1 MDKRVYLLGLVSFVV
16 GMVEL
21 IIGGLLDLVANDLE
35 ISLAQAGFLITIF
48 SLTFAIVA
56 PILLTMTQKVERKL
70 LTMISL
76 SVFLLGNMVIVFSP
90 YYSTLIFGR
99 IITAASGSLLIA
111 LCLTLVP
118 NIVAEQYRARAIGIV
133 FMGISASLVLG
144 VPVGLMLGNSFSWK
158 APFLLVSL
166 LTLVSMIGV
175 HFFLEKMAPN
185 PPIPISQQVRTLKSR
200 KIFFAQLIS
209 YLHLT
214 GHLTFYA
221 YLTPFLKME
230 MGLNGTWVS
239 IVYLIFG
246 IAAVIGG
253 GLGGILADRFGA
265 KTTIFSI
272 LVIFA
277 LSLFVIPFTTGM
289 LPLFLLLM
297 VVWSMISWCI
307 SPAVQSYLIELS
319 PETAGIQQTLNNS
332 AAHFG
337 IASGSFIGGIVLE
350 QSSVVMNPTVG
361 GFIVILALG
370 AALLSMAKSNKS
382 VYSPQGNTK

>member
-21 IIGGLLDLVANDLE
+21 IISGLLDLVANDLE

-48 SLTFAIVA
+48 SLTFAILA

-70 LTMISL
+70 LMMISL
-76 SVFLLGNMVIVFSP
+76 AVFLLGNMIIVFSP
-90 YYSTLIFGR
+90 FYSILVLGR
-99 IITAASGSLLIA
+99 MITAASGSLLIA
-111 LCLTLVP
+111 LCLTMVP

-144 VPVGLMLGNSFSWK
+144 VPVGLMLGNTFSWR
-158 APFLLVSL
+158 APFLLVSV
-166 LTLVSMIGV
+166 LTLISMVGV
-175 HFFLEKMAPN
+175 HYFLEKLAPN
-185 PPIPISQQVRTLKSR
+185 PPIPISQQIRTLKSR
-200 KIFFAQLIS
+200 KILFAQLIS
-209 YLHLT
+209 FLHLA

-265 KTTIFSI
+265 KITILSL
-272 LVIFA
+272 LVVFA
-277 LSLFVIPFTTGM
+277 LSLFIIPFTTDV
-289 LPLFLLLM
+289 LPLFLVILAI
-297 VVWSMISWCI
+297 WSMISWCV
-307 SPAVQSYLIELS
+307 SPAVQTYLIELS

-332 AAHFG
+332 AGHFG

-350 QSSVVMNPTVG
+350 QSSVVLNPTIG
-361 GFIVILALG
+361 GIIVIFALG
-370 AALLSMAKSNKS
+370 AALLSMAKLGRN
-382 VYSPQGNTK
+382 VYSPQGNPK